1 MDQLGSMGCDYI
13 IGFYNELIVMDQLG
27 SMCCDYIIGFYNE
40 LIVMDQLRS
49 SRKYALF
56 F

>member
-27 SMCCDYIIGFYNE
+27 S
-40 LIVMDQLRS
+40 